1 MNEIPIPRVHGL
13 PPRWHAPVAAAGLAL
28 GIAIAPLVAAAHSLD
43 ELEQQLFDREQYFQ
57 IKNVAAPDFAL
68 EDTDGKPVALSDL
81 RDKVVILHFIYAS
94 CPDVCPLHAE
104 KLAEVQE
111 MIAITPMKDQ
121 VAFVTITTD
130 PARDTP
136 EVLLEYGDLHGLD
149 PVNWM
154 ILTSG
159 PDEPED
165 TTRRLAE
172 EFGLKFT
179 QADDGLQMHGI
190 VTIVIDREGRWRASF
205 HGLQFHPTNLVLY
218 VNALVN
224 DVHKP
229 GGHNDAPTPSF
240 WERVF
245 SWF

>member
-1 MNEIPIPRVHGL
+1 MSESPIPRAHAS
-13 PPRWHAPVAAAGLAL
+13 PPPWRALIAAAGIAL
-28 GIAIAPLVAAAHSLD
+28 GSAMAPVAAAHSLD
-43 ELEQQLFDREQYFQ
+43 ELEQKLFDREQYFQ

-68 EDTDGKPVALSDL
+68 EDADGETVALSDL
-81 RDKVVILHFIYAS
+81 RGKVVILHFIYAS

-111 MIAITPMKDQ
+111 MMAITPMKEQ

-136 EVLLEYGDLHGLD
+136 DVLREYGALHGLD
-149 PVNWM
+149 PANWM

-159 PDEPED
+159 PGEPED
-165 TTRRLAE
+165 ATRRLAGE
-172 EFGLKFT
+172 YGLKFT
-179 QADDGLQMHGI
+179 QTDDGLQMHGI
-190 VTIVIDREGRWRASF
+190 VAIVLDREGLWRASF
-205 HGLQFHPTNLVLY
+205 HGLQFQPVNLVLY

-224 DVHKP
+224 DVHRP
-229 GGHNDAPTPSF
+229 GGDGRPAPSF
-240 WERVF
+240 WERLF